1 MHKRHIFTVI
11 LLLILPPLVHLNLH
25 LSPSPSLTEMWQGYL
40 PVLIAEGGEYS
51 AEELDAIFTKQGW
64 TDIISE
70 ASQKIE
76 IFTYQG
82 PKQIGYT
89 QLDRLMEPSDPRYDR
104 YLKSLKGYFRGNLD
118 GKPAQVIYLGHVPD
132 ERSILEGTIQ
142 QLEDR
147 GMDFFIPHLET
158 GKNYLYQLFFLL
170 NLCILSVMLPRRGRI
185 LLLVGGATMFTGAL
199 SLQLPLFIMLTA
211 QLVGWAVCIEW
222 AGTAFTRHFNIG
234 YSLMRQDLKKRIA
247 LYVLFAASGSIVGI
261 SSGMYTGNGKI
272 VLLCLN
278 ISAIHAGL
286 LYLYYNIT
294 RRRVRRQQHP
304 LFFPIPMGLR
314 KGGMPVIVPK
324 WGLII
329 CTAVVIPAVFYWAV
343 ADRSVQDVTYPQP
356 VQSGPAQDLEWDSI
370 SSFLKQKET
379 ALSLEAEINVENNL
393 PDISDYIMHRAYQD
407 SYIYGREYS
416 FPYPGETVSLKVY
429 EKQNSGIREQ
439 DRIFMIFTDDWYTD
453 IITDASKN
461 GVSRLLYAQ
470 NQPVSTAHRKI
481 DTFRIPTHTFLG
493 YVAIFLLGGPIVYSI
508 IAVRKNKKGFAFE
521 KNQHRKGQ
529 KVA

>member
-1 MHKRHIFTVI
+1 MHKRHIFTII
-11 LLLILPPLVHLNLH
+11 LLLIMPPLVLINFH
-25 LSPSPSLTEMWQGYL
+25 LSPSPAFSEKWEGYL
-40 PVLIAEGGEYS
+40 PVLIAEGGELS
-51 AEELDAIFTKQGW
+51 TGEFDAFFGEQGW

-70 ASQKIE
+70 TSQEVE
-76 IFTYQG
+76 IFTYRG
-82 PKQIGYT
+82 EKKIDYS

-104 YLKSLKGYFRGNLD
+104 YLKTLKGYFRGDLN
-118 GKPAQVIYLGHVPD
+118 GKPAQVFYLGHMQD
-132 ERSILEGTIQ
+132 ERSVLNRTVQ
-142 QLEDR
+142 QLEER
-147 GMDFFIPHLET
+147 GVDYFIPHRET
-158 GKNYLYQLFFLL
+158 GKDKIYQLLFLL
-170 NLCILSVMLPRRGRI
+170 NLIVLSIMLPRRGRI
-185 LLLVGGATMFTGAL
+185 LFIVGGAAMFSGAL
-199 SLQLPLFIMLTA
+199 TIQLPLFIMMTA

-234 YSLMRQDLKKRIA
+234 YSLMRQDIKKRIA
-247 LYVLFAASGSIVGI
+247 LYVLFAAAGSMVGI
-261 SSGMYTGNGKI
+261 SSGMYTENGRM

-294 RRRVRRQQHP
+294 RRRVLRQQHT

-314 KGGMPVIVPK
+314 KGGTPVIVPK
-324 WGLII
+324 WAVII
-329 CTAVVIPAVFYWAV
+329 CTAVVIPVVFYWSV

-356 VQSGPAQDLEWDSI
+356 VQAGTVADLEWDSI
-370 SSFLKQKET
+370 NSFLKQKET
-379 ALSLEAEINVENNL
+379 VPSDKEEIQMENSL
-393 PDISDYIMHRAYQD
+393 PDISDYIIHRAYQD
-407 SYIYGREYS
+407 SFIYGREYR

-429 EKQNSGIREQ
+429 EKKNSGILEQ

-453 IITDASKN
+453 IITDASTN

-470 NQPVSTAHRKI
+470 KRPVSTAHRKI

-493 YVAIFLLGGPIVYSI
+493 YVAIFLLGGPIVFSI
-508 IAVRKNKKGFAFE
+508 VTVRKNKKGFAFE